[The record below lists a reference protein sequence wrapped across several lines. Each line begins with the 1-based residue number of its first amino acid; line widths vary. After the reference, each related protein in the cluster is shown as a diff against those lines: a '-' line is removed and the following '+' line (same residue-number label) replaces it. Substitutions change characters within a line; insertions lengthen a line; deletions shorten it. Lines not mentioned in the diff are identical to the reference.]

1 MDIMHRFGAASG
13 HKINVH
19 KSLVAPIRCAQVNL
33 DQVLQ
38 NFARESSIPSQ
49 LLGPATQPWAS
60 ANEPP
65 VADSRPSHWKTL
77 GLARCKLF
85 NIGGLKELVKSVL
98 SSLPTYLLMAIK
110 PPKKFY
116 KDLGKLRQ
124 RILWAG
130 TQQLHGGK
138 CKVNWETLCHPLRF
152 GGLGIANLEAF
163 GRAL

>member
-1 MDIMHRFGAASG
+1 LAQAPKGAQGDPLSPYVFILAIDTLQHILQKATQEGLLSPLCDRAARLRLSLYADDAAVFLNADKNDMDTIMDIMHRFGAASG

-65 VADSRPSHWKTL
+65 VADSRPSRWKTL
-77 GLARCKLF
+77 GLAR
-85 NIGGLKELVKSVL
+85 
-98 SSLPTYLLMAIK
+98 
-110 PPKKFY
+110 
-116 KDLGKLRQ
+116 
-124 RILWAG
+124 
-130 TQQLHGGK
+130 
-138 CKVNWETLCHPLRF
+138 
-152 GGLGIANLEAF
+152 
-163 GRAL
+163 

>member
-1 MDIMHRFGAASG
+1 
-13 HKINVH
+13 
-19 KSLVAPIRCAQVNL
+19 
-33 DQVLQ
+33 
-38 NFARESSIPSQ
+38 
-49 LLGPATQPWAS
+49 
-60 ANEPP
+60 
-65 VADSRPSHWKTL
+65 
-77 GLARCKLF
+77 
-85 NIGGLKELVKSVL
+85 
-98 SSLPTYLLMAIK
+98 MAIK

-116 KDLGKLRQ
+116 KDLDKLRQ